1 MILENAG
8 HETTSGLLS
17 FLFYLLITHPD
28 AYAMLQQ
35 EIDYVVGKGPVKAD
49 HLSKLQYVKA
59 CIRESLRLY
68 PTAAVWG
75 VSPLLND
82 SGAEEHVILANKW
95 AIRGNQTV
103 LVLSPKLHR
112 DPTVF
117 GDDAEEF
124 KPERMLEDRFR
135 ALPKNCW
142 KVSHCNGM
150 IEV

>member
-1 MILENAG
+1 MTLENLG

-35 EIDYVVGKGPVKAD
+35 EIDQVVGKGPVKAD

-95 AIRGNQTV
+95 AIRRNQTV
-103 LVLSPKLHR
+103 LVFYHQSFIVIVQSSVMMRRNLNQKECLRIGFEHFPK
-112 DPTVF
+112 TV
-117 GDDAEEF
+117 G
-124 KPERMLEDRFR
+124 R
-135 ALPKNCW
+135 
-142 KVSHCNGM
+142 
-150 IEV
+150 